1 METVLKYKC
10 KKFGGDIL
18 MGESK
23 VFSVF
28 MVIFYAILLFLVIA
42 NKNMLAMYM
51 MAIGMLLEAIVNAFE
66 VFKK

>member
-1 METVLKYKC
+1 M
-10 KKFGGDIL
+10 GG
-18 MGESK
+18 SK
-23 VFSVF
+23 IFSVF

-51 MAIGMLLEAIVNAFE
+51 MAIGMFLEAVVNAFG